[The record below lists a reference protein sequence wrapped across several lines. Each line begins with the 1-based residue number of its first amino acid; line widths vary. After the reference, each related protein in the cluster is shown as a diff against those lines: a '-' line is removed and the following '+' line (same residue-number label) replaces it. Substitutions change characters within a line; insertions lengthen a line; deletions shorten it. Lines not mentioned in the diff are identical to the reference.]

1 MKTKN
6 RSIRM
11 DDPAY
16 ELWIALMDYTKYS
29 HNVLMWEMLQ
39 LLRKNR
45 KLPMPKVT
53 KVKGKYIIDWE

>member
-1 MKTKN
+1 
-6 RSIRM
+6 M